1 MILENYIK
9 IIIGLFRI
17 KIFVRFLFFI
27 NVFKVS
33 LSKAGS
39 FGFRQL
45 KLPSD
50 VFLFFTSFLF
60 FFDRK
65 KRIVLSE
72 HPVP

>member
-33 LSKAGS
+33 LSKASS

-50 VFLFFTSFLF
+50 IFLF